1 MINRVFI
8 PLICLTLCYA
18 CFAGYREAR
27 QITEHYPREYTG
39 IDTLI
44 RIDGYYYGL
53 FGDYFSRPFMLSE
66 NGEYTGTLGR
76 FDSHD
81 KIIAFFKQYYPK
93 IRNGNYQIEN
103 DTITVNTTGKYG
115 PWSYDIIKYIFVIK
129 NDTTLERFYYTHVRV
144 DDTAVNQDRVLFRFH
159 QYPIEDFE

>member
-1 MINRVFI
+1 MIKRVFI

-53 FGDYFSRPFMLSE
+53 CKVDLCSPFMLSE
-66 NGEYTGTLGR
+66 NGKYTGR
-76 FDSHD
+76 FGIFDTHD
-81 KIIAFFKQYYPK
+81 QITADFYEFYHRIFKGQF
-93 IRNGNYQIEN
+93 QVVE
-103 DTITVNTTGKYG
+103 DTITVNTARKYS
-115 PWSYDIIKYIFVIK
+115 PWSYDIVKYVFVII
-129 NDTTLERFYYTHVRV
+129 NDTTLERVYSSNIRA
-144 DDTAVNQDRVLFRFH
+144 DDTIINQDRILFRFY
-159 QYPIEDFE
+159 QYPIENFE